1 MMVHQVGKLFT
12 PKFQRYADR
21 LSWTTTERKDQLCW
35 CLHGKAGDYYANLI
49 DRDQGVDY
57 FDVIHKLEKRF
68 NFQDLPETLQVQFM
82 SARQNANEKL
92 EDWADRVLSLACK
105 AFRDLPDNY
114 MYTQAI
120 WKICQGCSDKEAGQ
134 HGATARPTSVEAAI
148 DQIKWFQH
156 NHTAI
161 FGKPT
166 GRRDPTPNQDE
177 PSYDYDSDLAV
188 HAIGKTDTKSEL
200 SKQMETLLE
209 KMTAMEAL
217 HKQEIGDLKQQFQK
231 QQQAKQFPAQNE
243 VQPAAQPFSQQTN
256 KQGNRQQWRNRDN
269 RQDNQRQSPFKRRWG
284 PNTT

>member
-1 MMVHQVGKLFT
+1 
-12 PKFQRYADR
+12 
-21 LSWTTTERKDQLCW
+21 
-35 CLHGKAGDYYANLI
+35 
-49 DRDQGVDY
+49 
-57 FDVIHKLEKRF
+57 
-68 NFQDLPETLQVQFM
+68 
-82 SARQNANEKL
+82 
-92 EDWADRVLSLACK
+92 
-105 AFRDLPDNY
+105 

-231 QQQAKQFPAQNE
+231 TTAGKT
-243 VQPAAQPFSQQTN
+243 VSLHRMKSSQQPNHLASKPTSKVIAN
-256 KQGNRQQWRNRDN
+256 NGVTEIIGKITSVNHHLKGAGDPIPPEKLANMACYFCHQFGHI
-269 RQDNQRQSPFKRRWG
+269 QRRLS
-284 PNTT
+284 

>member
-1 MMVHQVGKLFT
+1 MNRNMYTPRPFLSYHESPQLMPPAKPKSKNLEIPKGLKYDGSSSWKTFYTSFRGMLIVYRGLPRNEKTNCVGVYMAKQPVKHLEIFPT
-12 PKFQRYADR
+12 IIC
-21 LSWTTTERKDQLCW
+21 T
-35 CLHGKAGDYYANLI
+35 
-49 DRDQGVDY
+49 
-57 FDVIHKLEKRF
+57 HKLSGKY
-68 NFQDLPETLQVQFM
+68 
-82 SARQNANEKL
+82 ARDA
-92 EDWADRVLSLACK
+92 
-105 AFRDLPDNY
+105 
-114 MYTQAI
+114 
-120 WKICQGCSDKEAGQ
+120 SDKEAGQ

-269 RQDNQRQSPFKRRWG
+269 RQDNQRQSPFKGAGDPYHLR
-284 PNTT
+284 N

>member
-1 MMVHQVGKLFT
+1 MNRNMYT
-12 PKFQRYADR
+12 PRPFSSYHESPQLMPPAKPKSKNLEIPKGLKYDGSSSWKTFYTKFQRYADR

-35 CLHGKAGDYYANLI
+35 CLHGKA
-49 DRDQGVDY
+49 
-57 FDVIHKLEKRF
+57 VITMQR
-68 NFQDLPETLQVQFM
+68 
-82 SARQNANEKL
+82 S
-92 EDWADRVLSLACK
+92 
-105 AFRDLPDNY
+105 
-114 MYTQAI
+114 
-120 WKICQGCSDKEAGQ
+120 
-134 HGATARPTSVEAAI
+134 
-148 DQIKWFQH
+148 
-156 NHTAI
+156 
-161 FGKPT
+161 
-166 GRRDPTPNQDE
+166 RRDPTPNQDE

-269 RQDNQRQSPFKRRWG
+269 RQDNQRQSPFRRRWG
-284 PNTT
+284 PIPPEKLANMTCYFCQQFGHIQRDCPELQSPTGNSNPDSLNQKESG